1 MLAGMFESAELGHQ
15 LDKAT
20 FERDL
25 PGLREALL
33 KAQYEVL
40 DQRSFP
46 IVLVV
51 AGVEGAGKGETVS
64 ALSEWL
70 DPRHVQVHAMGP
82 PTDEER
88 ERPPMW
94 RYWRRLP
101 PKGKIGVFFGSWYTE
116 PIVSHALGKSSDGR
130 LGQSL
135 AEIRRFEQM
144 LAAEGALVLKFWFHL
159 GKKAQRKRLD
169 TLWADKH
176 TRFRVAKEDWKRLA
190 HYDDFRASSARA
202 LTETDSPEAPWLVI
216 DGADTRYRHFTA
228 GKALVEAMQRRLA
241 SEPATPSVLASVA
254 ELAEPQERS
263 PLIRSLDLT
272 RKLEKTEYE
281 EELEKYQRRLTL
293 LTRKRGFAKLSPVL
307 VFEGMD
313 AAGKGGAIR
322 RVTRALDARI
332 YDVHPIAAPSDE
344 EKSQPYLWRFWRHA
358 PRDGKFAIFDRSWYG
373 RVLVERVEGFA
384 SEPTWMRAY
393 GEINDF
399 EQQLVQASNVL
410 AKFWLQTSQEEQL
423 RRFHE
428 REATPFKRFKLG
440 PEDWRNREKWPAY
453 ERAASDMIEHT
464 STELAPW
471 TLVEAEDKYFAR
483 IKVLRTL
490 CEVIER
496 AL

>member
-1 MLAGMFESAELGHQ
+1 MFESAELGHQ

-20 FERDL
+20 FEREL
-25 PGLREALL
+25 PGLREELL

-40 DQRSFP
+40 DKRTFP

-51 AGVEGAGKGETVS
+51 GGVEGAGKGETVS

-70 DPRHVQVHAMGP
+70 DPRHLQVHAMGP
-82 PTDEER
+82 ASDEER

-130 LGQSL
+130 FAQSL
-135 AEIRRFEQM
+135 GEIRRFEQM
-144 LAAEGALVLKFWFHL
+144 LAAEGALILKFWFHL

-169 TLWADKH
+169 TLWSDKH
-176 TRFRVAKEDWKRLA
+176 NRFRVEKEDWKRLA

-202 LTETDSPEAPWLVI
+202 LTETDAPEAPWLII
-216 DGADTRYRHFTA
+216 DGSEARYRHFNTA
-228 GKALVEAMQRRLA
+228 KALAEAMKRRLA
-241 SEPATPSVLASVA
+241 SDSVA
-254 ELAEPQERS
+254 ESAPARAAELVETVERL
-263 PLIRSLDLT
+263 PLVRSLDLT
-272 RKLEKTEYE
+272 RRLEKTEYE
-281 EELEKYQRRLTL
+281 AQLEKYQRRLTL

-322 RVTRALDARI
+322 RVTRALDARL

-399 EQQLVQASNVL
+399 EQQLVQAGNVL
-410 AKFWLQTSQEEQL
+410 AKFWLQISPEEQL

-428 REATPFKRFKLG
+428 REGTPFKRFKLG
-440 PEDWRNREKWPAY
+440 PEDWRNREKWPEY

-464 STELAPW
+464 STEFAPW

-483 IKVLRTL
+483 IKILRTL
-490 CEVIER
+490 CEAIER
-496 AL
+496 TL

>member
-1 MLAGMFESAELGHQ
+1 LGHQ

-40 DQRSFP
+40 DQRSFS

-82 PTDEER
+82 PSDEER
-88 ERPPMW
+88 ERPAMW

-130 LGQSL
+130 FEQSL
-135 AEIRRFEQM
+135 GEIRRFEQM
-144 LAAEGALVLKFWFHL
+144 LAAEGALILKLWFHL

-169 TLWADKH
+169 ALWSDKH

-216 DGADTRYRHFTA
+216 DGADTRYRHFTT

-241 SEPATPSVLASVA
+241 SEPVAPSVPASVT

-272 RKLEKTEYE
+272 RKLEKNEYE
-281 EELEKYQRRLTL
+281 AELEKYQRRLTL

-399 EQQLVQASNVL
+399 EQQLVRASNVL